1 MTESTP
7 AFRLIHSSDWHIG
20 HELFSHEREAEHEAF
35 LSWLLDRLI
44 AEEADLLLVTG
55 DIYDVANPPVS
66 AMARLYAFLRDAT
79 TRCPNLQIVIIGGN
93 HDSAARI
100 NLPAALLGP
109 GRIHLVG
116 SLPRVNST
124 PDFDRMLVPLKDRTG
139 MTAAW
144 LAAVPYCRPGD
155 MGPGGLP
162 ELYENVLTAG
172 AERAEGLPLIVTGHL
187 HVAEGDVS
195 EHSERRITVG
205 GEEAQA
211 TSLFDDR
218 AAYVALGHLHRPQT
232 IHGDTLIRYAGS
244 PFPLSATERLYRHSI
259 SIIDLGPGGAAA
271 REQEIPRVVPFLT
284 VPADGPKPI
293 GEVELAIQDL
303 DFDPEL
309 PRGLHPFV
317 EVSVLVD
324 GPEPNLQARVMAAL
338 EGKPLRLTRIS
349 RVSAREATNQSI
361 AEREVDLAEL
371 LPEAVFAELFERTYG
386 SRPPEDLSQAFQTL
400 LIETQ
405 TSREDA

>member
-1 MTESTP
+1 MTESRP

-35 LSWLLDRLI
+35 LSWLLDRLV

-109 GRIHLVG
+109 GRNHLIG
-116 SLPRVNST
+116 SLPRVNGI
-124 PDFDRMLVPLKDRTG
+124 PDFERMLVPLKDRAGTIV
-139 MTAAW
+139 AW

-155 MGPGGLP
+155 MGSGGLP

-172 AERAEGLPLIVTGHL
+172 AERANGLPLIVTGHL

-232 IHGDTLIRYAGS
+232 IKGDTLIRYAGS

-259 SIIDLGPGGAAA
+259 CIVDLAAGGAVA
-271 REQEIPRVVPFLT
+271 REEEIPRVVPFLT
-284 VPADGPKPI
+284 VPAEGPKPI
-293 GEVELAIQDL
+293 GEVELAIQEL

-324 GPEPNLQARVMAAL
+324 GPEPSLQARVMAAL
-338 EGKPLRLTRIS
+338 DGKPLRLTRIS

-371 LPEAVFAELFERTYG
+371 LPEAVFAELFERAHG
-386 SRPPEDLSQAFQTL
+386 SQPPEDLSQAFQTL
-400 LIETQ
+400 LIETR

>member
-1 MTESTP
+1 MTESSP
-7 AFRLIHSSDWHIG
+7 VFRLIHSSDWHIG
-20 HELFSHEREAEHEAF
+20 HELFSHEREVEHEAF
-35 LSWLLDRLI
+35 LSWLLDRLV

-116 SLPRVNST
+116 SLPRVNGT
-124 PDFDRMLVPLKDRTG
+124 PDFERMLVPLKDRAG
-139 MTAAW
+139 RSAAW
-144 LAAVPYCRPGD
+144 LVAVPYCRPGD

-172 AERAEGLPLIVTGHL
+172 AERADGLPLIVTGHL

-195 EHSERRITVG
+195 EHSERRITIG

-211 TSLFDDR
+211 TTLFDGR

-232 IHGDTLIRYAGS
+232 IKGDTLIRYAGS

-259 SIIDLGPGGAAA
+259 SIVDLFAGGATA
-271 REQEIPRVVPFLT
+271 REEEIPRVVPFLT

-293 GEVELAIQDL
+293 GEVELALQEL
-303 DFDPEL
+303 DFDAEL
-309 PRGLHPFV
+309 TRGLQPFV

-324 GPEPNLQARVMAAL
+324 GPEAAR
-338 EGKPLRLTRIS
+338 
-349 RVSAREATNQSI
+349 
-361 AEREVDLAEL
+361 D
-371 LPEAVFAELFERTYG
+371 
-386 SRPPEDLSQAFQTL
+386 RPSTA
-400 LIETQ
+400 
-405 TSREDA
+405 

>member
-1 MTESTP
+1 MTESIP

-20 HELFSHEREAEHEAF
+20 HELFSHEREAEHGAF

-44 AEEADLLLVTG
+44 AEEADLLLITG

-116 SLPRVNST
+116 SLPRANGVA
-124 PDFDRMLVPLKDRTG
+124 DLDRLLIPLTDRTG
-139 MTAAW
+139 KPAAW

-155 MGPGGLP
+155 TGAGGLA
-162 ELYENVLTAG
+162 ELYANVLTAG
-172 AERAEGLPLIVTGHL
+172 AARADELPLIVTGHL
-187 HVAEGDVS
+187 HVAEGDIS

-211 TSLFDDR
+211 TALFDDR
-218 AAYVALGHLHRPQT
+218 ATYVALGHLHRPQT
-232 IHGDTLIRYAGS
+232 IKGDTLIRYAGS

-259 SIIDLGPGGAAA
+259 SIVDLAAGGASV
-271 REQEIPRVVPFLT
+271 RDEEIPRLVPFLT
-284 VPADGPKPI
+284 IPADGPKPI
-293 GEVELAIQDL
+293 GEVEIAIQGL
-303 DFDPEL
+303 DFDPDM

-324 GPEPNLQARVMAAL
+324 GPEPKLQARVMAAL
-338 EGKPLRLTRIS
+338 DGKAVRLTRIA
-349 RVSAREATNQSI
+349 RVSAREATNQAI
-361 AEREVDLAEL
+361 AERDVDLAEL
-371 LPEAVFAELFERTYG
+371 LPDAVFAELFERAHG
-386 SRPPEDLSQAFQTL
+386 SEPPDDLKQAFQTL

-405 TSREDA
+405 ASREDA

>member
-116 SLPRVNST
+116 SLPRVNGT

-155 MGPGGLP
+155 MGSGGLP

-232 IHGDTLIRYAGS
+232 IKGNTLIRYAGS

-259 SIIDLGPGGAAA
+259 SIIDIALGSADA
-271 REQEIPRVVPFLT
+271 REEEIPRVVPFLT

-293 GEVELAIQDL
+293 AEVEIAIQEL

-338 EGKPLRLTRIS
+338 EGKPLRLTRVS
-349 RVSAREATNQSI
+349 RVSAREPTNQSI

-371 LPEAVFAELFERTYG
+371 LPEAVFAELFERAHG
-386 SRPPEDLSQAFQTL
+386 SQPPEDLSQAFQTL

>member
-1 MTESTP
+1 MTESIP

-20 HELFSHEREAEHEAF
+20 HELFSHERETEHDAF

-44 AEEADLLLVTG
+44 VEEADLLLVTG
-55 DIYDVANPPVS
+55 DIYDVANPPAS

-116 SLPRVNST
+116 SLPRANGVA
-124 PDFDRMLVPLKDRTG
+124 DLDRLLIPLTDRTG
-139 MTAAW
+139 TPAAW

-162 ELYENVLTAG
+162 ELYANVLTAG
-172 AERAEGLPLIVTGHL
+172 AARADGLPLIVTGHL
-187 HVAEGDVS
+187 HVAEGDIS

-211 TSLFDDR
+211 TALFDDR

-232 IHGDTLIRYAGS
+232 IKGDTLIRYAGS
-244 PFPLSATERLYRHSI
+244 PFPLSATERLYRHSV
-259 SIIDLGPGGAAA
+259 SIVDLAPDGARV
-271 REQEIPRVVPFLT
+271 REEEIPRIVPFLT
-284 VPADGPKPI
+284 IPADGPKPI
-293 GEVELAIQDL
+293 SEVEVAIQGL
-303 DFDPEL
+303 DHDHDL

-324 GPEPNLQARVMAAL
+324 GPEPNLQARIMTAL
-338 EGKPLRLTRIS
+338 DGKAVRLTRIA
-349 RVSAREATNQSI
+349 RVSAREATKQAI
-361 AEREVDLAEL
+361 AERDVDLAEL
-371 LPEAVFAELFERTYG
+371 LPDAVFAELFERAHG
-386 SRPPEDLSQAFQTL
+386 SEPPDDLKQAFQTL

-405 TSREDA
+405 ASREDA